1 MEIVAFF
8 KKALEDF
15 LKKRKVGKIFGNA
28 EQCKK
33 SGKLTQSLNY
43 YKECVQLCEK
53 NDCNGYY
60 KAKSLF
66 EIGDIYYYTKNNN
79 DEAPNYFTK
88 VIEEF
93 KYRFSDKKIRVCVA
107 KAYNRRGIVEYA
119 IAKKDSSWRIDLRKS
134 KENYDQVIDTF
145 FEYDDPDVV
154 LEVARARLNRG
165 TINLQSCNN
174 SDYNELIEIER
185 KYNKRAYHDELRKL
199 VALQFYNK
207 AFSYYQKRKIDEAL
221 TACKQALEKCKE
233 VKKKDTENID
243 IDVQNVF
250 CFHFWE
256 GKPISCREIKV
267 NVLMLQGLAYVQEIW
282 NKLPDDYTDEKE
294 RGVDEY
300 EEQVVKVIKEFGSQ
314 ELVNQECNAIL
325 TIIRDFSQ
333 GNTRQLTNKRL
344 MICESAIKIWE
355 WLEKESL
362 LERKTANYLKEQ
374 LYLYVCGTL
383 NSVDKNYKD
392 KNKLI
397 TICDNWVEKIPHEN
411 KCHVGILALSVP
423 IYDQLGYDDEVMR
436 KCEVLDDYLRNL
448 TFDRNN
454 INDQFIISVVIE
466 AFYSRWCVCKR
477 EAVIESKGWE
487 DVVKA
492 GEAIVKAGEN
502 FNCSFDFL
510 VEIDDINKIIRNDS
524 NKDSVIREK
533 VFDYY
538 YKIAIN

>member
-1 MEIVAFF
+1 M
-8 KKALEDF
+8 
-15 LKKRKVGKIFGNA
+15 
-28 EQCKK
+28 
-33 SGKLTQSLNY
+33 
-43 YKECVQLCEK
+43 
-53 NDCNGYY
+53 
-60 KAKSLF
+60 
-66 EIGDIYYYTKNNN
+66 
-79 DEAPNYFTK
+79 
-88 VIEEF
+88 
-93 KYRFSDKKIRVCVA
+93 
-107 KAYNRRGIVEYA
+107 
-119 IAKKDSSWRIDLRKS
+119 
-134 KENYDQVIDTF
+134 
-145 FEYDDPDVV
+145 
-154 LEVARARLNRG
+154 
-165 TINLQSCNN
+165 
-174 SDYNELIEIER
+174 
-185 KYNKRAYHDELRKL
+185 
-199 VALQFYNK
+199 
-207 AFSYYQKRKIDEAL
+207 
-221 TACKQALEKCKE
+221 
-233 VKKKDTENID
+233 
-243 IDVQNVF
+243 
-250 CFHFWE
+250 
-256 GKPISCREIKV
+256 
-267 NVLMLQGLAYVQEIW
+267 
-282 NKLPDDYTDEKE
+282 PDDYTDGKE